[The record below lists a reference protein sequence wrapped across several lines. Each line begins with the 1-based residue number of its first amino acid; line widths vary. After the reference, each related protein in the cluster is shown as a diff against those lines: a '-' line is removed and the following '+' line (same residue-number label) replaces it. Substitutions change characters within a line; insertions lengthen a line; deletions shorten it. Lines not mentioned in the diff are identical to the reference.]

1 MKLNVVTTSNK
12 QVFLHAK
19 EELERFLS
27 LMDETVQ
34 FCQGGKK
41 ITLLIK
47 NESPTVDTVE
57 ISIKD
62 GEGEICGANDGA
74 VLIAAYRFLRELG
87 CVWTCPGEGGEHIPK
102 KPLTEE
108 LLTVNLK
115 ETPSYNHRG
124 VCIEGSVS
132 EENVVE
138 MLDFIPRV
146 GMNSYFFQFF
156 RPSVFFK
163 RWYAHHWNVST
174 PDKDKKE
181 LTAQEVDA
189 ILERLINET
198 AKRGIRHHAI
208 GHGWTCVPFGI
219 EGEGWHKVP
228 DEVLPDGYLELAAL
242 FDGKRQT
249 FNGVPLNTNL
259 CYSNPKVM
267 EIMSD
272 AVVEY
277 AKSHPTLSVL
287 HLWLADGENNNCECE
302 NCKDTI
308 PSDYYV
314 ELLNLVDEKLTKLNL
329 NTRIVF
335 LIYVDLLWAP
345 QKNVLK
351 NPDRFIIMFA
361 PIKRTY
367 SKTIV
372 QSIKESEKVT
382 TTPYQ
387 RNKLTFPT
395 SVAENLAYLADW
407 RKTFKGEGFLFD
419 YHLMWDHQKDLG
431 YMQISKTLF
440 EDMVGL
446 DKIGLDGMI
455 SCQVSRT
462 SFPTGLP
469 LYAMA
474 KGLWDKT
481 LSFDDVADEY
491 FAAEFGDKGKDVR
504 EYLTKLSDLFDPVYI
519 RNEKPPISDD
529 NYQKFMSIPAFV
541 SEFKLSHPEMRM
553 DSDNMAWKTLAIH
566 ADAMIILS
574 LTFANRARGDDR
586 NLSYSAISHYIG
598 HAESLIQPRL
608 DAWNYTLNLCYR
620 FSHDDTSKL

>member
-1 MKLNVVTTSNK
+1 MKFNVICEKDSP
-12 QVFLHAK
+12 VFAYAK
-19 EELERFLS
+19 SELERCLK
-27 LMDETVQ
+27 LMDDSIS
-34 FCQGGKK
+34 FGKGGKE
-41 ITLLIK
+41 IALSIK
-47 NESPTVDTVE
+47 NLDEQNDHV
-57 ISIKD
+57 SILFNC
-62 GEGEICGANDGA
+62 GEGEICGSNEGA
-74 VLIAAYRFLRELG
+74 VVIAVYRFLRELG
-87 CVWTCPGEGGEHIPK
+87 CIWTCPGQDGEHIPK
-102 KPLTEE
+102 KQLTEE
-108 LLTVNLK
+108 LLTLNIN
-115 ETPSYNHRG
+115 ETPSYKHRG
-124 VCIEGSVS
+124 VCIEGAVS
-132 EENVVE
+132 EEHVLE

-163 RWYAHHWNVST
+163 RWYAHLWNDCYKPEEKRDLSA
-174 PDKDKKE
+174 E
-181 LTAQEVDA
+181 EVDA
-189 ILERLINET
+189 ILERLTAET

-228 DEVLPDGYLELAAL
+228 DEVLPDGYVELTAL
-242 FDGKRQT
+242 FNGKRQT

-277 AKSHPTLSVL
+277 AQSHPTLSVL

-314 ELLNLVDEKLTKLNL
+314 ELLNLVDKKLTEKNL
-329 NTRIVF
+329 NTKIVF

-345 QKNVLK
+345 QKNTFI

-372 QSIKESEKVT
+372 QSIKESKEVH
-382 TTPYQ
+382 TTPYE

-395 SVAENLAYLADW
+395 SVAENIAYLNDW
-407 RKTFKGEGFLFD
+407 RKIFKGEGFLFD
-419 YHLMWDHQKDLG
+419 YHLMWDHQKDPG

-440 EDMVGL
+440 EDMVAL

-455 SCQVSRT
+455 SCQVSRA

-481 LSFDDVADEY
+481 ASFDDVADEY
-491 FAAEFGDKGKDVR
+491 FNAEFGDKGAEVR
-504 EYLTKLSDLFDPVYI
+504 EYLTKVSDLFDPEYI
-519 RNEKPPISDD
+519 RDEKPAISEE
-529 NYQKFMSIPAFV
+529 NYQKFLSIPAFV
-541 SEFKLSHPEMRM
+541 CEFKRTHPEM
-553 DSDNMAWKTLAIH
+553 SVASENMAWKVLAIH
-566 ADAMIILS
+566 ADQIIALS
-574 LTFANRARGDDR
+574 MLFARRARGEERLDMYEMSSR
-586 NLSYSAISHYIG
+586 IVGKNEPTIS
-598 HAESLIQPRL
+598 SRV
-608 DAWNYTLNLCYR
+608 DAWNYTLNLCWR
-620 FSHDDTSKL
+620 FHVK

>member
-1 MKLNVVTTSNK
+1 MKFNVSCKTDS
-12 QVFLHAK
+12 QVFAYAK
-19 EELERFLS
+19 AELERCL
-27 LMDETVQ
+27 LEMDSDTLFGE
-34 FCQGGKK
+34 GGKQ
-41 ITLLIK
+41 IALAIK
-47 NESPTVDTVE
+47 NPDTQNDHID
-57 ISIKD
+57 ISFN
-62 GEGEICGANDGA
+62 GGAGQICGSNEGA
-74 VLIAAYRFLRELG
+74 VVIAVYRFLRELG
-87 CVWTCPGEGGEHIPK
+87 CIWTCPGKDGEHIPK
-102 KPLTEE
+102 KQLTEK
-108 LLTVNLK
+108 LLTLNIS
-115 ETPSYNHRG
+115 ETPSYKHRG
-124 VCIEGSVS
+124 VCIEGAVS
-132 EENVVE
+132 EEHVLE

-163 RWYAHHWNVST
+163 RWYSHLWNDCYKPEEKRDLSA
-174 PDKDKKE
+174 E
-181 LTAQEVDA
+181 EVDA
-189 ILERLINET
+189 ILDRLTIET
-198 AKRGIRHHAI
+198 ARRGIRHHAI

-219 EGEGWHKVP
+219 EGEGWHQVP
-228 DEVLPDGYLELAAL
+228 DEVLPEGYVELTAL

-249 FNGVPLNTNL
+249 FKGVPLNTNL

-277 AKSHPTLSVL
+277 AQAHPTLSVL

-314 ELLNLVDEKLTKLNL
+314 ELLNLVDKKLTEKNL
-329 NTRIVF
+329 NTKIVF

-345 QKNVLK
+345 QKNTFI

-372 QSIKESEKVT
+372 QSLKESKEVH
-382 TTPYQ
+382 TTPYE

-395 SVAENLAYLADW
+395 SVAENLAYLDDW
-407 RKTFKGEGFLFD
+407 RKVFKGEGFLFD
-419 YHLMWDHQKDLG
+419 YHLMWDHQRDPG

-440 EDMVGL
+440 EDMVAL

-455 SCQVSRT
+455 SCQVSRA

-481 LSFDDVADEY
+481 ASFDDVADEY
-491 FAAEFGDKGKDVR
+491 FEAEFGDKGREVR
-504 EYLTKLSDLFDPVYI
+504 EYLTKVSDLFDPVYI
-519 RNEKPPISDD
+519 RDEKPAISEE
-529 NYQKFMSIPAFV
+529 NYQKFISIPAFV
-541 SEFKLSHPEMRM
+541 CEFKRTHPEM
-553 DSDNMAWKTLAIH
+553 SVASENMAWKVLAIH
-566 ADAMIILS
+566 ADQIIALS
-574 LTFANRARGDDR
+574 MLFARRARGEERRDMYEMSSR
-586 NLSYSAISHYIG
+586 IVGKNEPAIS
-598 HAESLIQPRL
+598 SRV
-608 DAWNYTLNLCYR
+608 DAWNYTLNLCWRY
-620 FSHDDTSKL
+620 HVK

>member
-1 MKLNVVTTSNK
+1 MKLNIITTSNE

-19 EELERFLS
+19 AELERCLKLIDDSTTFG
-27 LMDETVQ
+27 E
-34 FCQGGKK
+34 GGKN
-41 ITLLIK
+41 ITLSIK
-47 NESPTVDTVE
+47 NENRENDIVD
-57 ISIKD
+57 ISIVN
-62 GEGEICGANDGA
+62 GEGEICGSNPGA
-74 VLIAAYRFLRELG
+74 VLIATYRFLRELG
-87 CVWTCPGEGGEHIPK
+87 CIWTCPGEGGEHIPK
-102 KPLTEE
+102 KQLNEKV
-108 LLTVNLK
+108 LTVNIK
-115 ETPSYNHRG
+115 ETPSYKHRG

-163 RWYAHHWNVST
+163 RWYSHHWSAYYKE
-174 PDKDKKE
+174 KDKKE
-181 LTAQEVDA
+181 LTAEEVDA
-189 ILERLINET
+189 ILDRLIKET

-219 EGEGWHKVP
+219 EGEGWHQVP
-228 DEVLPDGYLELAAL
+228 NEVLPEGYLELTAL

-249 FNGVPLNTNL
+249 FKGVPLNTNL
-259 CYSNPKVM
+259 CYSNPTVM
-267 EIMSD
+267 ELMSN

-277 AKSHPTLSVL
+277 AKAHPTLDVL

-314 ELLNLVDEKLTKLNL
+314 ELLNLVDEKLTKEGLD
-329 NTRIVF
+329 TRVVF

-345 QKNVLK
+345 KKNVLK

-372 QSIKESEKVT
+372 QSLEESKKVT
-382 TTPYQ
+382 TTPYV

-395 SVAENLAYLADW
+395 SVAENLAYLDDW
-407 RKTFKGEGFLFD
+407 RKMFKGEGFIFD

-431 YMQISKTLF
+431 YMQIAKTLF

-491 FAAEFGDKGKDVR
+491 FTAEFNDKAKEVR
-504 EYLTKLSDLFDPVYI
+504 EYLTTVSDLFDPVYI
-519 RNEKPPISDD
+519 RGEKPAISEE
-529 NYQKFMSIPAFV
+529 NYKKFMAVPAFV
-541 SEFKLSHPEMRM
+541 SEFKLNHPEMRI

-566 ADAMIILS
+566 ADVIIALS
-574 LTFANRARGDDR
+574 LTFAQRARGDDR
-586 NLSYSAISHYIG
+586 NLSYSAVSSMVG
-598 HAESLIQPRL
+598 HAEEYIQPRL

-620 FSHDDTSKL
+620 FSHDKIDN